1 MATRSLSRSAGN
13 GPSMW
18 LWLGIALAVVLLD
31 QFATALIVGDFRIG
45 ESRSVTSFFDVVRLE
60 NTGMAWSL
68 LANAGGWQRWFFIVL
83 ALAATGFII
92 WLLARNQSQKLFSFA
107 LAMVMGGAIGNVL
120 DRITR
125 GAVVDFIS
133 LHWHRA
139 YTFPAFNLA
148 DSAITL
154 GAICIVVDEL
164 RRVRKG

>member
-1 MATRSLSRSAGN
+1 MATRSLSRSAAG

-31 QFATALIVGDFRIG
+31 QYAKALIVGDFRLG
-45 ESRSVTSFFDVVRLE
+45 ESREVTSFFDVVRLE

-83 ALAATGFII
+83 ALAASAFMV
-92 WLLARNQSQKLFSFA
+92 WLLVRNRAQKLFCFA

-133 LHWHRA
+133 LHWHRV

-154 GAICIVVDEL
+154 GAVCIVVDEL
-164 RRVRKG
+164 RRVRQG

>member
-1 MATRSLSRSAGN
+1 MASRSPSRSTN
-13 GPSMW
+13 GASLW
-18 LWLGIALAVVLLD
+18 LWLGIALVVVLLD
-31 QFATALIVGDFRIG
+31 QYAKALIVGGFQPD
-45 ESRSVTSFFDVVRLE
+45 ESRYVTSFFDVVRRG

-68 LANAGGWQRWFFIVL
+68 LADAGGWQRWFFIAL
-83 ALAATGFII
+83 ALAASIFMV
-92 WLLARNQSQKLFSFA
+92 WLLVRNASQKLFAFA
-107 LAMVMGGAIGNVL
+107 IAMILGGAVGNVI
-120 DRITR
+120 DRMTH

-154 GAICIVVDEL
+154 GAICLVVDEL